1 MNYSG
6 TIFLSDSDTSE
17 DYYYY
22 YYYQDYD
29 YGEEYEDTFT
39 GHGGAT
45 ALHIAVREHSTKF
58 VAKLVTVAG
67 ITVDP
72 KDEHG
77 YTPLYDAATMG
88 FVKMISML
96 HSAGADIHAKDKHG
110 DLPIHAAVA
119 SGYLQAV
126 KILLQLGEGINVLG
140 GYDNDSP
147 LIHAVYYKQHDV
159 AEYLVQHGADVNI
172 RNNRNMAA
180 MDYAVDNAMKQILKG
195 SGSGSGSASMATESP
210 QCRIH
215 DTKYPYSKISDL
227 GMAALDNDVDA
238 VDDLIM
244 KVG

>member
-1 MNYSG
+1 MTFGDDDDN
-6 TIFLSDSDTSE
+6 SE

-22 YYYQDYD
+22 YYYGYYD
-29 YGEEYEDTFT
+29 YGEEYDDNRV
-39 GHGGAT
+39 HGGQT
-45 ALHIAVREHSTKF
+45 TLHIAVAERSTKF
-58 VAKLVTVAG
+58 VAKLLTVAG

-110 DLPIHAAVA
+110 DLPLHAAVA

-126 KILLQLGEGINVLG
+126 KILLQLGEDINVLG

-195 SGSGSGSASMATESP
+195 SGSGSASMATESP

-227 GMAALDNDVDA
+227 GLAALDNDVDA

>member
-67 ITVDP
+67 ITVDS
-72 KDEHG
+72 KDELEH
-77 YTPLYDAATMG
+77 TPLFLATLLG

-96 HSAGADIHAKDKHG
+96 HAAGADIHAKG
-110 DLPIHAAVA
+110 W
-119 SGYLQAV
+119 
-126 KILLQLGEGINVLG
+126 
-140 GYDNDSP
+140 
-147 LIHAVYYKQHDV
+147 
-159 AEYLVQHGADVNI
+159 
-172 RNNRNMAA
+172 
-180 MDYAVDNAMKQILKG
+180 G
-195 SGSGSGSASMATESP
+195 SS
-210 QCRIH
+210 
-215 DTKYPYSKISDL
+215 
-227 GMAALDNDVDA
+227 
-238 VDDLIM
+238 
-244 KVG
+244 